1 MLSLEFYII
10 LFIFGIVFVSLLL
23 YIIFLLVKRCLLCC
37 PDDVIDN
44 TRNISTQEQRN
55 SFCRNEYKVVNYNAL
70 M

>member
-23 YIIFLLVKRCLLCC
+23 YIIFLLAKRCLLCC

-44 TRNISTQEQRN
+44 TRNISTQEQHN
-55 SFCRNEYKVVNYNAL
+55 SFLKNEYKIVNYNAL